1 MFQRDV
7 CVHRIEETIIHE
19 VSSYGAVCKSATED
33 VKSCSQAYE
42 KEVAHHKHVNKLRT
56 QNPLGRM
63 QISKA
68 ESDLQQA
75 ATQSVRLA
83 KAMEE
88 RVDRL
93 EAKKLEDLTS
103 WLKRLALIEMS
114 YHSSAIS
121 VLTKA
126 YKQLDQVDLD
136 ADLEEFRNTLRLYLP
151 PPMESTIS
159 SPLRAQSVPTI
170 ALPRTPTETRTNT
183 SSKTNVK
190 RSKSFSDYRLKA
202 EVS

>member
-1 MFQRDV
+1 M
-7 CVHRIEETIIHE
+7 
-19 VSSYGAVCKSATED
+19 
-33 VKSCSQAYE
+33 
-42 KEVAHHKHVNKLRT
+42 AHHKHVNKLRT
-56 QNPLGRM
+56 QSPLGRM

-88 RVDRL
+88 RVDRM

-114 YHSSAIS
+114 FHASALS
-121 VLTKA
+121 VLTRA
-126 YKQLDQVDLD
+126 YKQLDSVDID
-136 ADLEEFRNTLRLYLP
+136 SDLEDFRNTLRLYLP
-151 PPMESTIS
+151 PPPVGESHN
-159 SPLRAQSVPTI
+159 SPIRAQSVPTI
-170 ALPRTPTETRTNT
+170 ALPRTPTESA
-183 SSKTNVK
+183 SSAKMVK

-202 EVS
+202 EVRSF